1 MPKLNKPYRP
11 KLPGRPREIDKPRKP
26 SGQIRYSETTLPPAE
41 VIARRGAAWQDQDAG
56 DIFGIMQARDMLP
69 DRSAE
74 RLNGVPGPTPM
85 ELKVAGQGY
94 AALVE
99 RYERT
104 IGAPVCAV
112 PSSGGGRSLSAE
124 DTARHAK
131 SQAQMVAALAVLRRV
146 DHSAIIA
153 MARAVAAVTAEQIE
167 EALRWRQWIVQALE
181 ALHRGSDDIRRAG
194 RAAAEQV
201 ERLEEAA

>member
-1 MPKLNKPYRP
+1 MPTKSRRRRT
-11 KLPGRPREIDKPRKP
+11 GRKRDVAAPRKP

-41 VIARRGAAWQDQDAG
+41 VIARRGSSWQDQDAG
-56 DIFGIMQARDMLP
+56 DVFGVMQARKLLP
-69 DRSAE
+69 DRSGE
-74 RLNGVPGPTPM
+74 RDARNKPGPTPR

-94 AALVE
+94 AALVA

-124 DTARHAK
+124 DVLRQKRTE
-131 SQAQMVAALAVLRRV
+131 AQMAGALAVLRRL
-146 DHSAIIA
+146 DHRCAIA

-167 EALRWRQWIVQALE
+167 DALRWPAEIVAVLE
-181 ALHRGSDDIRRAG
+181 ALHEASDDILRAG
-194 RAAAEQV
+194 RVAV
-201 ERLEEAA
+201 EKLEMEEAA